1 MSIPSKKDFIIGSLI
16 WAVLLIFIWILYR
29 SLFVDFSMVGVIGMV
44 IIISLFCAKWFNTR
58 YIITHRTLKIISGIS
73 HNSIDIEDINS
84 ISHTKNIL
92 IAPALSI
99 ERIEIKYKQYET
111 VYISPKH
118 TDNFMQ
124 ELLKRKPSIKV
135 GVK

>member
-124 ELLKRKPSIKV
+124 ELLKRNPSIKV